1 MKKLLCVLLAL
12 CLFLLSLP
20 VLAAAEEITL
30 TFSSWGDAAEK
41 QILESALARFTEETG
56 IKVEYLYTPEDYV
69 TKMTTMAAANELP
82 DVGYLSEP
90 IVVQWANEGMLKDLT
105 PALKSGN
112 VDAKMD
118 SNKFIDK
125 NGNVVGVSVADE
137 VVMIFYNPTYFDQMG
152 VPYPPSKAEDAWTWD
167 EFVDV
172 CKKLTVD
179 VNGKHPGEDGF
190 DENNIKTYAVK
201 MDDRDYVYESFLY
214 SNGTGLFTEDGQ
226 GIALYDDAAVEVFQ
240 AIADLV
246 NVYHVMPSAEDA
258 ANNMDMSSC
267 FLSNSCA
274 MVISG
279 QWNFQSMAIAA
290 EEDGITYD
298 VGVLPYFKEPKTA
311 NTGTPVVVFRD
322 TKHYDEALLLASYIM
337 NTDFVMNFIT
347 SGLWMPVSEEWY
359 TDEALISKWLTEG
372 VHTPHYREACIDWAL
387 KNTHPSAYFTYGCV
401 QQLED
406 LYIPALDNVLLGT
419 QTAKE
424 AMESIKPELDKV
436 MSDYLASLQ

>member
-1 MKKLLCVLLAL
+1 
-12 CLFLLSLP
+12 
-20 VLAAAEEITL
+20 
-30 TFSSWGDAAEK
+30 
-41 QILESALARFTEETG
+41 
-56 IKVEYLYTPEDYV
+56 
-69 TKMTTMAAANELP
+69 
-82 DVGYLSEP
+82 
-90 IVVQWANEGMLKDLT
+90 
-105 PALKSGN
+105 
-112 VDAKMD
+112 
-118 SNKFIDK
+118 
-125 NGNVVGVSVADE
+125 
-137 VVMIFYNPTYFDQMG
+137 
-152 VPYPPSKAEDAWTWD
+152 
-167 EFVDV
+167 
-172 CKKLTVD
+172 
-179 VNGKHPGEDGF
+179 
-190 DENNIKTYAVK
+190 
-201 MDDRDYVYESFLY
+201 
-214 SNGTGLFTEDGQ
+214 
-226 GIALYDDAAVEVFQ
+226 
-240 AIADLV
+240 
-246 NVYHVMPSAEDA
+246 MPSAEDA

-372 VHTPHYREACIDWAL
+372 VHSPHYREACIDWAL

>member
-1 MKKLLCVLLAL
+1 
-12 CLFLLSLP
+12 
-20 VLAAAEEITL
+20 
-30 TFSSWGDAAEK
+30 
-41 QILESALARFTEETG
+41 
-56 IKVEYLYTPEDYV
+56 
-69 TKMTTMAAANELP
+69 
-82 DVGYLSEP
+82 
-90 IVVQWANEGMLKDLT
+90 
-105 PALKSGN
+105 
-112 VDAKMD
+112 
-118 SNKFIDK
+118 
-125 NGNVVGVSVADE
+125 
-137 VVMIFYNPTYFDQMG
+137 MG
-152 VPYPPSKAEDAWTWD
+152 VAYPPSKAEDAWTWQ
-167 EFVDV
+167 EFIDV
-172 CKKLTVD
+172 CRQLTVD
-179 VNGKHPGEDGF
+179 VNGKHPGEEGF
-190 DENNIKTYAVK
+190 DPNNIKTYAVK

-214 SNGTGLFTEDGQ
+214 SNGTGLFTEDGK

-246 NVYHVMPSAEDA
+246 NVEHVMPSAEDA
-258 ANNMDMSSC
+258 ANNMDMSAC

-337 NTDFVMNFIT
+337 NTDFVMDFVN

-359 TDEALISKWLTEG
+359 TDEALIDKWMTEG
-372 VHTPHYREACIDWAL
+372 VHPAHYREACIDWAL
-387 KNTHPSAYFTYGCV
+387 NHTHPSAYFTYGCV

-419 QTAKE
+419 ETAKD
-424 AMESIKPELDKV
+424 AMEGIRAELDKV
-436 MSDYLASLQ
+436 MEDYLASIA

>member
-1 MKKLLCVLLAL
+1 MKKLLSMLLVLTLVIMAIPA
-12 CLFLLSLP
+12 FGEAP
-20 VLAAAEEITL
+20 VKL

-41 QILESALARFTEETG
+41 AILESALAAFTAETG
-56 IKVEYLYTPEDYV
+56 IEVEYLYTPDDYV

-90 IVVQWANEGMLKDLT
+90 IVVEWANKGMLKDLT
-105 PALKSGN
+105 AALQSGN

-125 NGNVVGVSVADE
+125 DGKVVGVSVADE

-152 VPYPPSKAEDAWTWD
+152 IAYPPSKAEDAWTWD
-167 EFVDV
+167 EFIAV
-172 CKKLTVD
+172 CKQLTVD
-179 VNGKHPGEDGF
+179 ANGKHPDDEGF
-190 DENNIKTYAVK
+190 DPDNVKTWGVK

-214 SNGTGLFTEDGQ
+214 SNNTGLFTEDGS

-246 NVYHVMPSAEDA
+246 NVHHVMPSAEDA
-258 ANNMDMSSC
+258 ADAMDISSC

-274 MVISG
+274 MVVSG
-279 QWNFQSMAIAA
+279 QWNFQSLAISA

-298 VGVLPYFKEPKTA
+298 VGVLPYFKTPKTA

-322 TKHYDEALLLASYIM
+322 TKHYEEAQLLASYIM
-337 NTDFVMNFIT
+337 NTDFVMGFVN
-347 SGLWMPVSEEWY
+347 SGLWMPVSENWY
-359 TDEALISKWLTEG
+359 TDDALIAKWMTEG
-372 VHTPHYREACIDWAL
+372 VHPAHYREACIDWAL
-387 KNTHPSAYFTYGCV
+387 NNTHQSAYFTWGCI

-419 QTAKE
+419 ATAKD
-424 AMESIKPELDKV
+424 AMEAIRPELDKV
-436 MSDYLASLQ
+436 FADYQASIR

>member
-1 MKKLLCVLLAL
+1 MKKLLCILLT
-12 CLFLLSLP
+12 LSLTLM
-20 VLAAAEEITL
+20 LASAALADDPITL
-30 TFSSWGDAAEK
+30 RFSSWGDAAEK
-41 QILESALARFTEETG
+41 AILEKALARFTEETG
-56 IKVEYLYTPEDYV
+56 INVEYLYTPEDYV

-90 IVVQWANEGMLKDLT
+90 I
-105 PALKSGN
+105 GN

-137 VVMIFYNPTYFDQMG
+137 VVMIFYNPTYFEQAG
-152 VPYPPSKAEDAWTWD
+152 VPCPPSKAEEAWSWD

-172 CKKLTVD
+172 CRKLTVD

-190 DENNIKTYAVK
+190 DPNNIRTYAVK

-214 SNGTGLFTEDGQ
+214 SNGTGLFTEDGK

-246 NVYHVMPSAEDA
+246 NVEHVMPSSEDA
-258 ANNMDMSSC
+258 ANNMDMSAC

-322 TKHYDEALLLASYIM
+322 TQHYDEALLLASYIM
-337 NTDFVMNFIT
+337 NTDFVMDFIN
-347 SGLWMPVSEEWY
+347 SGLWMPVSEDWY
-359 TDEALISKWLTEG
+359 TDDALIDKWMTEG
-372 VHTPHYREACIDWAL
+372 VHPAHYREACIDWAL
-387 KNTHPSAYFTYGCV
+387 KNTHQSAYFTYGCV

-419 QTAKE
+419 QTAKD
-424 AMESIKPELDKV
+424 AMEGIRAELDKV
-436 MSDYLASLQ
+436 MADYLASIQ